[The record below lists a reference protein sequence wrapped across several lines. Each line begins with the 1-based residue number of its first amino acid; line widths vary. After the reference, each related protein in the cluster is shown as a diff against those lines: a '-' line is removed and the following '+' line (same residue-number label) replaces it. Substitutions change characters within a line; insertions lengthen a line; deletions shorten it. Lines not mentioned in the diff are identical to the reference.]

1 MRALWRIVTEIWRAV
16 RFELLSTF
24 GSLLT
29 IFLATILPGIIWV
42 ASKNLAKV
50 ESDLR
55 NNITMDVFLRD
66 GIRPTDIDSLKTRLL
81 ALEGIKDVAFI
92 SKEDALAKMRTRFGS
107 ELLLGLDE
115 NPLPASF
122 ELKID
127 KSLFEPGA
135 AEALTKKIAAWP
147 QVEDVVLAW
156 DILNRLGKII
166 NSVKI
171 LGLSLSLLVAFA
183 AVFIVANTVRV
194 AISDRRKTVEIMQ
207 LVGATRGYILSP
219 FVLLGGF
226 LGMAG
231 ATLSAAVLAWFSSY
245 ISKNMMS
252 ISFLEP
258 HEIIVFILTGLL
270 LGMIGAIIATQKYL
284 EI

>member
-1 MRALWRIVTEIWRAV
+1 MRALWRIVTEIRRAV

-24 GSLLT
+24 GSFLT

-55 NNITMDVFLRD
+55 NNITMNVFLRD
-66 GIRPTDIDSLKTRLL
+66 EIRPTDIDSLKTRLL
-81 ALEGIKDVAFI
+81 ALEGIKDVAFV
-92 SKEDALAKMRTRFGS
+92 SKEEALAKMRARFGS

-135 AEALTKKIAAWP
+135 AEALTKKISAWP

-231 ATLSAAVLAWFSSY
+231 ATLSAAVLAWFSGY
-245 ISKNMMS
+245 ISRSMMS

-284 EI
+284 DI